1 MTFLDL
7 GVNYCSETR
16 LITSLFLGRGDV
28 ELEEDDVAVEDDVR
42 LAFLAVL
49 PLVLALL
56 LGPQLLERVEAHNL
70 GADEPALE
78 VGVNGARC
86 LGRLEPLANAPAFDF
101 VGARGEEVNEVNG
114 AERRLYDLRQHRGH
128 LLVFLELRFAV
139 IWSVLELALE
149 PAGEGDD
156 LSASV
161 PLHPLVNLDQPLV
174 LLACVVLRRQVDEVD
189 DRFRGE
195 QHVGVEVV
203 HVNGAPLVHAVA
215 NLLALLEPGD
225 DLVHRS
231 HLCLVRF
238 GRHRIL
244 RHFVSVFAQLLADAA
259 HVLQVLDAEL
269 RGDDG
274 DVLHW
279 VHAVLH
285 VDHVRVFERAH
296 YVHDAVHRLDV
307 RQKGVAEPCARGRTL
322 DQTGDVHD
330 LQEGLHHGLWLV
342 MVHEPIKS
350 FVRHV
355 HAR

>member
-1 MTFLDL
+1 MT
-7 GVNYCSETR
+7 Y
-16 LITSLFLGRGDV
+16 SLFLGRGDV
-28 ELEEDDVAVEDDVR
+28 ELKEDDVAVEDDVR

-70 GADEPALE
+70 GADEPAFE
-78 VGVNGARC
+78 VGVNSARC

-114 AERRLYDLRQHRGH
+114 AERRLYDLRQHCGH
-128 LLVFLELRFAV
+128 LLVFLELHFAV

-215 NLLALLEPGD
+215 NLLALVGWR
-225 DLVHRS
+225 VHDKNNSGRGRS
-231 HLCLVRF
+231 RVQGSGFRVQGAGFRVQGSGFRVQGSGLRVQGFKVQGSGFGLQSVKCRVLCRANVGGVKGSELCLGFFLGSRF
-238 GRHRIL
+238 
-244 RHFVSVFAQLLADAA
+244 
-259 HVLQVLDAEL
+259 
-269 RGDDG
+269 
-274 DVLHW
+274 
-279 VHAVLH
+279 
-285 VDHVRVFERAH
+285 RV
-296 YVHDAVHRLDV
+296 
-307 RQKGVAEPCARGRTL
+307 KGVEFRV
-322 DQTGDVHD
+322 TGLGFWV
-330 LQEGLHHGLWLV
+330 LGL
-342 MVHEPIKS
+342 
-350 FVRHV
+350 
-355 HAR
+355 